1 MNREIDANILSL
13 KKVLCDED
21 KFFSVPEYQRPYSW
35 DNEHLSALID
45 DLVESYKDKSC
56 DYFCGSLVLV
66 KNAQSSRFDI
76 IDGQQRITT
85 FIIMACVFRDHY
97 SESLEDREKEHIDN
111 SIKDKHKENGNKIK
125 FLAAA
130 EVQNTFEQTVLN
142 GITEKKDFKNNRYLE
157 NAHHLIDFIKEKI
170 ENKEIENINDF
181 VQWLFE
187 SIKLTEI
194 ICDKEDRAIQIFNIL
209 NARGLPLSAVDIFKS
224 SLMGKILKEEDRKK
238 LNEDWK
244 GIKTSLE
251 DRDLSIEDM
260 LITYQ
265 HYKNPIVQQE
275 RLDKI
280 LIKKLQEEEQT
291 PLEMIH
297 EIKKFNNSYIEVHE
311 EKNKYIQC
319 LKNLAHKSWKS
330 ILVTAY
336 FNDYKYKESLSHLL
350 VAYYYQSWIAG
361 GTGARVK
368 AISFEVLRKIK
379 KNEGNEEIKKA
390 LTANLKKYP
399 SYRETISNQDIIGY
413 NWVKPLLLLIEYF
426 LVDES
431 SNSIIPNN
439 KNLTIE
445 HILPQE
451 PNTEWELDQEIQDKW
466 RNSLA
471 NLTLLSRRKNSQ
483 AKNYSFA
490 EKKKVYQDRDNVT
503 SAFIMIREICKEDK
517 WNIESL
523 ERRKEYLFKKVAE
536 KLELF

>member
-265 HYKNPIVQQE
+265 HYIQLFN
-275 RLDKI
+275 
-280 LIKKLQEEEQT
+280 KK
-291 PLEMIH
+291 
-297 EIKKFNNSYIEVHE
+297 
-311 EKNKYIQC
+311 
-319 LKNLAHKSWKS
+319 
-330 ILVTAY
+330 
-336 FNDYKYKESLSHLL
+336 D
-350 VAYYYQSWIAG
+350 
-361 GTGARVK
+361 
-368 AISFEVLRKIK
+368 
-379 KNEGNEEIKKA
+379 
-390 LTANLKKYP
+390 
-399 SYRETISNQDIIGY
+399 
-413 NWVKPLLLLIEYF
+413 
-426 LVDES
+426 
-431 SNSIIPNN
+431 
-439 KNLTIE
+439 
-445 HILPQE
+445 
-451 PNTEWELDQEIQDKW
+451 
-466 RNSLA
+466 
-471 NLTLLSRRKNSQ
+471 
-483 AKNYSFA
+483 
-490 EKKKVYQDRDNVT
+490 
-503 SAFIMIREICKEDK
+503 
-517 WNIESL
+517 
-523 ERRKEYLFKKVAE
+523 
-536 KLELF
+536 

>member
-1 MNREIDANILSL
+1 M
-13 KKVLCDED
+13 
-21 KFFSVPEYQRPYSW
+21 
-35 DNEHLSALID
+35 
-45 DLVESYKDKSC
+45 
-56 DYFCGSLVLV
+56 
-66 KNAQSSRFDI
+66 
-76 IDGQQRITT
+76 
-85 FIIMACVFRDHY
+85 
-97 SESLEDREKEHIDN
+97 
-111 SIKDKHKENGNKIK
+111 
-125 FLAAA
+125 
-130 EVQNTFEQTVLN
+130 
-142 GITEKKDFKNNRYLE
+142 
-157 NAHHLIDFIKEKI
+157 
-170 ENKEIENINDF
+170 
-181 VQWLFE
+181 
-187 SIKLTEI
+187 TEI

-280 LIKKLQEEEQT
+280 LIKKFQEEKQT

-336 FNDYKYKESLSHLL
+336 FNGYKYKESLSHLL

-379 KNEGNEEIKKA
+379 KNEVNEEIKKA

-413 NWVKPLLLLIEYF
+413 NWVKPLLLLIEHF

-431 SNSIIPNN
+431 SIIIPNN

-517 WNIESL
+517 WNIEAL
-523 ERRKEYLFKKVAE
+523 ERRKEYLLKKVAE